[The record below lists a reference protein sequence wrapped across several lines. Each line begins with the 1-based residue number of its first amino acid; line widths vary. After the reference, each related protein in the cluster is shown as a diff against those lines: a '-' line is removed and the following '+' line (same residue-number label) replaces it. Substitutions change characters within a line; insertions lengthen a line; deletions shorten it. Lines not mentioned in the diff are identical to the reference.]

1 MCAQRNA
8 YTSCVHAAYQLIVL
22 LCCCWCCVQADG
34 GRLPACINAA
44 SLAFTD
50 AGIAMS
56 DMVVSCSAGH
66 VDGQVCL

>member
-1 MCAQRNA
+1 
-8 YTSCVHAAYQLIVL
+8 VHV
-22 LCCCWCCVQADG
+22 CCVQADG

-50 AGIAMS
+50 AGIAMA

-66 VDGQVCL
+66 VDGQVLSLTLKLRSLVLYKN